1 MQGLGEDE
9 EQRHKKLYNKKKGK
23 NKVVWLIVKNKIKK
37 KDQRKN
43 CWEYRGGRDLHILG
57 RSRQE

>member
-37 KDQRKN
+37 KTREKSVGN
-43 CWEYRGGRDLHILG
+43 TEEGEI
-57 RSRQE
+57 STS